1 MTTRVSTRSGPPS
14 LEGLNVHF
22 FGLGS
27 LGAALAGRLVS
38 AGASVRGIDIDA
50 DAQARWAATH
60 ASVPEGAP
68 AIIVLCVTDE
78 AASRAVI
85 DSALSS
91 WPPGALLIEHGTLSP
106 ASARHTASRCRS
118 AGLRYADAP
127 LSGGVEG
134 ARRGELVAMLGA
146 DESDHAEVSKLL
158 AAYCSRV
165 IWLGDPGAGQTCKLA
180 NQLAIAG
187 VAAGLAAAQQFSL
200 AAGLNLEQV
209 FTALSLGSARSVQLD
224 RLQSALSRPDT
235 DAAELFA
242 WLRKDLDL
250 CAGVSVQSDP
260 MVNLWRSLWDTE
272 PHPPIGRAP

>member
-1 MTTRVSTRSGPPS
+1 M
-14 LEGLNVHF
+14 NVHF
-22 FGLGS
+22 YGLGGLGS
-27 LGAALAGRLVS
+27 ALAGRLVS

-60 ASVPEGAP
+60 ASVQEGAP
-68 AIIVLCVTDE
+68 AVIVLCVTDE

-85 DSALSS
+85 DSAMGS
-91 WPPGALLIEHGTLSP
+91 WPRGALLIEHGTVSP
-106 ASARHTASRCRS
+106 ASARRTASRCRG

-134 ARRGELVAMLGA
+134 ARRGEMVAMLGG
-146 DESDHAEVSKLL
+146 DETDQAEVSELL
-158 AAYCSRV
+158 AAYCARV
-165 IWLGDPGAGQTCKLA
+165 IWLGDAGAGQTCKLA

-187 VAAGLAAAQQFSL
+187 VAAGLATAQQFSL

-209 FTALSLGSARSVQLD
+209 FTALSLGTARSAQLD
-224 RLQSALSRPDT
+224 RLQSALSRSDT

-250 CAGVSVQSDP
+250 CGEISNQSDP
-260 MVNLWRSLWDTE
+260 MVNLWRTLWDTAS
-272 PHPPIGRAP
+272 HPPTGPAR